1 MPDESPRWDGWLGPK
16 QWMPIVG
23 VLSIAVIALVV
34 LLVLN
39 SGDDASA
46 GGDEAALGVS
56 SGTRPLTHEHA
67 DFALVIRGETFD
79 FSQPQFLSDTEGK
92 ELSENVHI
100 HAFRYSVVHV
110 HRTLSTWD
118 EFFRSLGFTLTDP
131 SFPGT
136 TSERTC
142 LQLPSGEKLCN
153 SATET
158 WKFIANGVPVDG
170 LANVNIGDLDRVL
183 FSFGPE
189 TVEQVL
195 AGQWPGVSDEACIPS
210 ELCVDRIPAGEPKET
225 CSGRQNAC
233 GP

>member
-1 MPDESPRWDGWLGPK
+1 
-16 QWMPIVG
+16 MPIVG
-23 VLSIAVIALVV
+23 VLSLAVIALVV
-34 LLVLN
+34 LLALN
-39 SGDDASA
+39 LNDGDAEGVDDSG
-46 GGDEAALGVS
+46 LGVS
-56 SGTRPLTHEHA
+56 GGTRPLTHEHA
-67 DFALVIRGETFD
+67 DFALVIRGEEFD
-79 FSQPQFLSDTEGK
+79 FGQPQFLSDSEGK

-100 HAFRYSVVHV
+100 HARRFSVVHV

-118 EFFRSLGFTLTDP
+118 EFFRSMGFKLTDP

-136 TSERTC
+136 TSDRTC
-142 LQLPSGEKLCN
+142 METPAGEKLCN

-170 LANVNIGDLDRVL
+170 LSNVNIGDLDRVL

-189 TVEQVL
+189 TLDEVL
-195 AGQWPGVSDEACIPS
+195 AGQWAKVSDEACIPS
-210 ELCVDRIPAGEPKET
+210 ELCMERIPADEPKET